1 MKFKR
6 NFGRKKE
13 SKPIRGLFLVALL
26 AIALLLWYKA
36 GALMELL
43 F

>member
-6 NFGRKKE
+6 KFGRKKE
-13 SKPIRGLFLVALL
+13 SKPIKGLFLVALL
-26 AIALLLWYKA
+26 AIALLLWYKV